1 MKIEHRQATRIQE
14 TDHVISS
21 QITSNETHALNQNIS
36 SLVMKKGYNVLKI
49 LRVLSN
55 VIEY

>member
-21 QITSNETHALNQNIS
+21 QISSNETHALNKNIS